1 MKKLYE
7 YSATELSSLL
17 RGKEVSAAEITEA
30 ALARI
35 EAVEGRVDAFLTVTA
50 DEARETAK
58 QVDARIA
65 AGEELAPLAGIPV
78 AIKDNICTK
87 GVRTTCAS
95 RMLENFVPPYDA
107 TVIERLKAQGAVL
120 PGKVNLDEFAMGGS
134 CENSYFKTTKNP
146 WDTSRV
152 PGGSS
157 GGSAAAVASCEVPLA
172 LGSDTGGSVRCPA
185 SFCGIVGLKPTYG
198 AVSRYGLVAF
208 ASSLDQIGPLGRTV
222 DDVALLYGAICGHDP
237 RDATSKNAALGAVSG
252 EVKGLRLGVP
262 KEYFG
267 EGVSAEV
274 KAAVYAAVE
283 RLKGLGAEVVE
294 VSLPST
300 DYALAAY
307 YIISSAEASSNLA
320 RYDGVKYGF
329 SGNREG
335 TLNDLY
341 LSTRSQGFGA
351 EVKRRIMLGTYVLS
365 SGYYDAYYKRAKLLQ
380 GVIGQEFAD
389 AFEKCDAIVT
399 PVNPTTAF
407 KLGEKCDDPVQ
418 MYATDVCTV
427 TVNIAG
433 LPGVSLPCGADA
445 AGLPIGMQVIG
456 PKFSEARL
464 LSIAKCYET
473 AVGGFAVKEM

>member
-1 MKKLYE
+1 MCIRD
-7 YSATELSSLL
+7 S
-17 RGKEVSAAEITEA
+17 
-30 ALARI
+30 
-35 EAVEGRVDAFLTVTA
+35 
-50 DEARETAK
+50 
-58 QVDARIA
+58 
-65 AGEELAPLAGIPV
+65 
-78 AIKDNICTK
+78 
-87 GVRTTCAS
+87 
-95 RMLENFVPPYDA
+95 
-107 TVIERLKAQGAVL
+107 
-120 PGKVNLDEFAMGGS
+120 
-134 CENSYFKTTKNP
+134 
-146 WDTSRV
+146 
-152 PGGSS
+152 
-157 GGSAAAVASCEVPLA
+157 
-172 LGSDTGGSVRCPA
+172 
-185 SFCGIVGLKPTYG
+185 
-198 AVSRYGLVAF
+198 
-208 ASSLDQIGPLGRTV
+208 
-222 DDVALLYGAICGHDP
+222 YGAICGHDP

-389 AFEKCDAIVT
+389 TFEKCDAIVT

-418 MYATDVCTV
+418 M
-427 TVNIAG
+427 
-433 LPGVSLPCGADA
+433 LSL
-445 AGLPIGMQVIG
+445 IHI
-456 PKFSEARL
+456 
-464 LSIAKCYET
+464 
-473 AVGGFAVKEM
+473 